1 MSESQPR
8 KSQPPETEEFR
19 SGPPSPRPDLPTLIS
34 LLLLGVVALLLLAPL
49 LGLGRPPVWVLAAL
63 LLARLGVQ
71 FWRSRLPGQASRRA
85 SGWILDLLLIAL
97 LVWVGLGS
105 R

>member
-1 MSESQPR
+1 MNRTPQ
-8 KSQPPETEEFR
+8 
-19 SGPPSPRPDLPTLIS
+19 RPDLPTVVS
-34 LLLLGVVALLLLAPL
+34 LLLLGAVALLLLAPL
-49 LGLGRPPVWVLAAL
+49 LGLGRPPVWVLVAV

-71 FWRSRLPGQASRRA
+71 FWRSRPPGQVSRRA
-85 SGWILDLLLIAL
+85 SGWILDLVLIAL